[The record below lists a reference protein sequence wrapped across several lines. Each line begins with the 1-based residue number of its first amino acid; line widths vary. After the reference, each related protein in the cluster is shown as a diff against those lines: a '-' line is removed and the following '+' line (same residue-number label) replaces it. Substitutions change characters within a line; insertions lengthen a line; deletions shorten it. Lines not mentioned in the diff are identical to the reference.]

1 MIRSLAMIVIGLLL
15 LIQPAQAGTNTYCV
29 GGFEFVAGFSSRR
42 ACATHAN
49 IHRSWHFHVYVQG
62 PDGLCREC
70 WDEEDNT
77 CDTTFLRQHPDFH
90 TISRYACQR
99 ATAAPPESVQIRL
112 ENGTAVSGPP
122 PGAPPGGGGVPSGAP
137 PGGGSLPTAEPES
150 YTPPPPPPPPPPVNL
165 NAEITRLSTGPY
177 GAGDSVRVTAQ
188 VITSSGKLR
197 PAQAGEIIVR
207 GPDGRERAR
216 VPVRPLPS
224 GQVVALVKLPEN
236 TVGNLQLEFVPRGIA
251 LQVDET
257 MGTVTGKQHSLRLSS
272 CRLRGHI
279 LEPTRGEVVVPE
291 SIILLSGELRDKA
304 GQKVSAS
311 TLSVLTKPIFIAE
324 RADGQ
329 TQRHNGSVEA
339 DGKIS
344 GRMWLKP
351 TSADSE
357 EVLLHLIGE
366 GGPDGE
372 LCSAGT
378 TALKLTKLGIGL
390 EILEPQPDG
399 ICYTG
404 KPCRVVAQ
412 FKLPSSG
419 DAKRN
424 AEAWLRTPGLTL
436 IAKINGDPVTIL
448 RPTTLP
454 NGRQAYADSFMP
466 KHPLSM
472 EIEVV
477 VKAGGQEVSDRQ
489 RVTIR
494 EPIALKLP
502 SELDLGQVPVGS
514 SWRINCG
521 KIDFSKSTG
530 VDEQEFQFHVE
541 LPPGCKSE
549 LGIADAFGRFL
560 PFASSGAAGDSGDR
574 RLVLGLDRSVKLC
587 LTPPRCAGEKLAPA
601 IVKIKPTSPEFAT
614 EQAVVAVKWQVK
626 GRGFLLCNLWWL
638 SGLGGG
644 LLLLLIVLGFL
655 RPYQFGIDD
664 SVKIATKKDGLQRAV
679 ARRLRDLPGGRAG
692 FYRSAATG
700 LREDGSATDR
710 LRTAQLSLHAYKG
723 EILLRCHG
731 SLQRMNPQTRKL
743 DPVEVPS
750 DGYALSRNTVYQV
763 GTLFF
768 QIS

>member
-1 MIRSLAMIVIGLLL
+1 V
-15 LIQPAQAGTNTYCV
+15 V
-29 GGFEFVAGFSSRR
+29 
-42 ACATHAN
+42 H
-49 IHRSWHFHVYVQG
+49 HRG
-62 PDGLCREC
+62 R
-70 WDEEDNT
+70 
-77 CDTTFLRQHPDFH
+77 LR
-90 TISRYACQR
+90 
-99 ATAAPPESVQIRL
+99 V
-112 ENGTAVSGPP
+112 
-122 PGAPPGGGGVPSGAP
+122 GGGVPSGAP
-137 PGGGSLPTAEPES
+137 PGGGSLPTADPES

-601 IVKIKPTSPEFAT
+601 IVKIKPTSPEFAM

-626 GRGFLLCNLWWL
+626 GRGFPAVQPVVAERARRRLAAPADRARVPSPVSVRYRRQRKDCDQKRRPAASGGATAAGPAGRSGRLL
-638 SGLGGG
+638 SLGGDG
-644 LLLLLIVLGFL
+644 TARGWLGDGPTAY
-655 RPYQFGIDD
+655 RPA
-664 SVKIATKKDGLQRAV
+664 VAACLQR
-679 ARRLRDLPGGRAG
+679 RDPAALPRI
-692 FYRSAATG
+692 AATD
-700 LREDGSATDR
+700 ESTDAQAR
-710 LRTAQLSLHAYKG
+710 SGRGAFRRIRPVAQHRLSSRHAVLSDFVRRHASDTLCLRT
-723 EILLRCHG
+723 
-731 SLQRMNPQTRKL
+731 
-743 DPVEVPS
+743 
-750 DGYALSRNTVYQV
+750 
-763 GTLFF
+763 
-768 QIS
+768 